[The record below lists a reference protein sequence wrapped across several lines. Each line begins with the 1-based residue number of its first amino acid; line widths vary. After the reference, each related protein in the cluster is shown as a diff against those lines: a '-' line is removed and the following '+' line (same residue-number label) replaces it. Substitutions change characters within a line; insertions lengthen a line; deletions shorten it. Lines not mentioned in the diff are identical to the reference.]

1 MVRLI
6 LGVIAITFA
15 VPLCAA
21 EPTGDTYPDLSDPK
35 AAAFSLALAVVT
47 GDEPVAK
54 QIYIGDDQEFKELLE
69 RMVAL
74 KKSREK
80 LSKTA
85 VAHFGKNAVTMAN
98 LDSDVR
104 IKDARLS
111 EIVSI
116 SKVTLNG
123 NFATL
128 TPTEKDYESLSV
140 RLKKVDNEWRVTD
153 FPHLPLIR
161 YYASLSAEVSDE
173 VAAEIEQGK
182 YQKAYEVFPAFIAK
196 VRSKM
201 KATSEKKL
209 PPGQSTAGKN
219 R

>member
-1 MVRLI
+1 MVRFM
-6 LGVIAITFA
+6 LGLIAIA
-15 VPLCAA
+15 IPVPACAA
-21 EPTGDTYPDLSDPK
+21 EPTASTYPDLSDPK

-47 GDEPVAK
+47 GDEDAAK
-54 QIYIGDDQEFKELLE
+54 QIYVGEDKEFKELLE
-69 RMVAL
+69 TMVAL

-104 IKDARLS
+104 IKNGRLS
-111 EIVSI
+111 EIVAV
-116 SKVTLNG
+116 SKLTLNG

-128 TPTEKDYESLSV
+128 TPEEKDYESVTV
-140 RLKKVDNEWRVTD
+140 RLKKVNNEWRVIE

-173 VAAEIEQGK
+173 VAAEIEEGK

-196 VRSKM
+196 VKNRM
-201 KATSEKKL
+201 KVTSEKKL
-209 PPGQSTAGKN
+209 PQGQSTAGKN